1 MQKILDKYFWDGK
14 NNLSEPFILKRILEY
29 AHFPDLL
36 KSSYDLLKEHID
48 AIDLDKLRT
57 SPKRILFIKMI
68 LPYIKT
74 SFGWEEA
81 IHKALDYN
89 KAAIHNAAN
98 NSQQERI

>member
-14 NNLSEPFILKRILEY
+14 NNLSESFILKRILEY

-36 KSSYDLLKEHID
+36 RSSYDLLKDHID
-48 AIDLDKLRT
+48 EIDLDKLRT

-74 SFGWEEA
+74 SSGWEEA
-81 IHKALDYN
+81 IDKSLCYN
-89 KAAIHNAAN
+89 KTVKHGADDH
-98 NSQQERI
+98 SRPERI